1 MTPNWENWPHPPPAA
16 GEGFV
21 MDAVL
26 TPHRSLSQRGFARL
40 LGGFALLNMA
50 ISIGFIVSGAY
61 PVVVFLALDVLLLWL
76 AFRMN
81 YKAGLEEE
89 RIQVARQYLHVSR
102 RDPRGRFA
110 HWVVSPLWAKVTT
123 DEASVRISS
132 AGKTLLVGGFLS
144 PEEREEF
151 SRALTAAI
159 SAAKQPG

>member
-1 MTPNWENWPHPPPAA
+1 MTPNWENLPHPPPAA
-16 GEGFV
+16 QEGFV

-40 LGGFALLNMA
+40 LGAFALLNMA
-50 ISIGFIVSGAY
+50 VSVGFVLSGAY
-61 PVVVFLALDVLLLWL
+61 PVVVFMILDVFLLWL

-89 RIQVARQYLHVSR
+89 RVKVARQYLYVAR
-102 RDPRGRFA
+102 RDPRGKSA

-151 SRALTAAI
+151 SRALTTALT
-159 SAAKQPG
+159 AAKQPG